1 MTKTDYQKVISKLNK
16 KLEKKLELINKMKEA
31 QEKARKTVKQMMT
44 TDPRQR
50 MIDEIA
56 QKYRDE
62 IREEDA

>member
-31 QEKARKTVKQMMT
+31 QEKARKTVKQMMA

-50 MIDEIA
+50 IIDEIA